1 MAVFSKS
8 DGKPGRERS
17 VPLPRGGSGEGAIS
31 IIGPGMRIEGNIHT
45 DGTVRVEGAVDGT
58 IRAGKAVVLG
68 QGAEVIGDIITR
80 DAVIGGKVQ
89 GTLVADS
96 RLELQSSCVVDGE
109 IRARASHL
117 QLHEGANFNGRIQMI
132 EGDGASADLPLP
144 RGDAG
149 TGVRQEVAE
158 DAASA

>member
-8 DGKPGRERS
+8 DGKPGRDRALPMPRS
-17 VPLPRGGSGEGAIS
+17 GSGEGAIS

-68 QGAEVIGDIITR
+68 QGGEVIGDIITR
-80 DAVIGGKVQ
+80 DAVIGGRVQ
-89 GTLVADS
+89 GTLIADS

-132 EGDGASADLPLP
+132 DGDSSAEHLP
-144 RGDAG
+144 RLHDDAG
-149 TGVRQEVAE
+149 GSSQDDER
-158 DAASA
+158 AAAGA

>member
-8 DGKPGRERS
+8 DGKAGRERS
-17 VPLPRGGSGEGAIS
+17 LPLPRSGSAEGAIS
-31 IIGPGMRIEGNIHT
+31 IIGPGMRIQGNIHT

-68 QGAEVIGDIITR
+68 QGAEVVGDIITR

-132 EGDGASADLPLP
+132 DGDGEAADLPRLP
-144 RGDAG
+144 GDPG
-149 TGVRQEVAE
+149 T
-158 DAASA
+158 AASKQLADEAAAD